1 MRVCILGGTG
11 FIGRRLAASLAA
23 AGHSVSA
30 VARGAEP
37 GESDAI
43 VNLAGEPIAQR
54 WTREAKR
61 KIRESRIMGTR
72 RLVEALSQLQ
82 KRPGVLVS
90 ASAIG
95 YYGNRGDE
103 ILTEASAPAS
113 GFLAELCRDWEKE
126 AEAAERLGVR
136 VVKLRIGVVLGPGG
150 GALARMLPPFKMGV
164 GGRLGSGNQWMSW
177 IHIDDVAALIR
188 FVLEQSTIRGPVNA
202 TAPNPVTNAEFTGI
216 LAHALHRFAF
226 MPVPAVAL
234 KTLFGE
240 MSSVLLDSQRV
251 LPRAAESAGYK
262 FNYTTLAPALDQMFA
277 A

>member
-1 MRVCILGGTG
+1 MGGTG
-11 FIGRRLAASLAA
+11 FIGRRLAESLAA
-23 AGHSVSA
+23 AGQSVSA

-72 RLVEALSQLQ
+72 RLVQALAQLQ
-82 KRPGVLVS
+82 KPPSVLVS

-103 ILTEASAPAS
+103 ILTEASGPAS
-113 GFLAELCRDWEKE
+113 GFLAELCKDWEKE
-126 AEAAERLGVR
+126 AEAAEPLGVR
-136 VVKLRIGVVLGPGG
+136 VVKVRIGVVLGTGG

-164 GGRLGSGNQWMSW
+164 GGRLGSGKQWMSW
-177 IHIDDVAALIR
+177 IHIDDVAGLIR
-188 FVLEQSTIRGPVNA
+188 FALEQPAIRGPVNA
-202 TAPNPVTNAEFTGI
+202 TAPHPVTNAEFTGI
-216 LAHALHRFAF
+216 LARALHRIAF

-240 MSSVLLDSQRV
+240 MSSVLLDSQRA
-251 LPRAAESAGYK
+251 LPRAAESAGFQFQYA
-262 FNYTTLAPALDQMFA
+262 TLASALEQICGAGGPA
-277 A
+277 

>member
-1 MRVCILGGTG
+1 MRVAITGGTG
-11 FIGRRLAASLAA
+11 FIGRRLAESLAA
-23 AGHSVSA
+23 GGYSVNA
-30 VARGAEP
+30 VGREREP
-37 GESDAI
+37 GEADAI
-43 VNLAGEPIAQR
+43 VNLGGEPIAQR
-54 WTREAKR
+54 WTREAKK

-72 RLVEALSQLQ
+72 RLVQALSQLE

-113 GFLAELCRDWEKE
+113 GFLAELCKEWERE
-126 AEAAERLGVR
+126 AEAAEPLGIR
-136 VVKLRIGVVLGPGG
+136 VVRLRIGVVLGAG

-164 GGRLGSGNQWMSW
+164 GGRLGSGKQWMSW
-177 IHIDDVAALIR
+177 IHIDDVAGLIR
-188 FVLEQSTIRGPVNA
+188 FALEQPLLQGPVNA

-216 LAHALHRFAF
+216 LARALGRPAF

-251 LPRAAESAGYK
+251 LPRAAESAGYSFK
-262 FNYTTLAPALDQMFA
+262 FPELAGALNQILTK
-277 A
+277 

>member
-1 MRVCILGGTG
+1 MGGTG
-11 FIGRRLAASLAA
+11 FIGRRLAESLAA

-30 VARGAEP
+30 VGRGGEP
-37 GESDAI
+37 GEADAI

-61 KIRESRIMGTR
+61 KIRESRIVGTR
-72 RLVEALSQLQ
+72 RLVQALAQLP

-103 ILTEASAPAS
+103 ILTESSAPAS

-126 AEAAERLGVR
+126 ADAAESLGVR
-136 VVKLRIGVVLGPGG
+136 VVKLRIGVVLGSGG

-164 GGRLGSGNQWMSW
+164 GGRLGSGKQWMSW
-177 IHIDDVAALIR
+177 IHIDDVAGLIR
-188 FVLEQSTIRGPVNA
+188 FALDDPTIRGPVNA

-216 LAHALHRFAF
+216 LASALHRPAF

-251 LPRAAESAGYK
+251 LPRVAESAGYQFK
-262 FNYTTLAPALDQMFA
+262 YKALPPALAQL
-277 A
+277 